1 MRIGIDVS
9 PMGERNHVYD
19 IDSLEINNKN
29 YNNYYFKLLK
39 YKLNSFF
46 PFIFDIHCL
55 YVLY

>member
-9 PMGERNHVYD
+9 PMGETNHVYD

-46 PFIFDIHCL
+46 QFIFDIHCL